1 MVSLEDEHENDERQR
16 QRQFEEHV
24 VEKLV
29 VILEGC
35 RGDLNWFIVFFF
47 VFILNYSSFGN

>member
-1 MVSLEDEHENDERQR
+1 MGFEDEHEDDERQR
-16 QRQFEEHV
+16 QRQFEKHV

-35 RGDLNWFIVFFF
+35 RGDLNLFIDFLKLSIF
-47 VFILNYSSFGN
+47 